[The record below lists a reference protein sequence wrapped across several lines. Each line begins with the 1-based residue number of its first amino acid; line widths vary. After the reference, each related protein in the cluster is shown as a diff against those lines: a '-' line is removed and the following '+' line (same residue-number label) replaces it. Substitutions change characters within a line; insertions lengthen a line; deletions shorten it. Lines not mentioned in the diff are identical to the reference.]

1 MGDTVY
7 VTPPLNI
14 PDEELAMLLNGVEE
28 SVRAAL

>member
-1 MGDTVY
+1 MGDTVC

-14 PDEELAMLLNGVEE
+14 PDEKFTILLNGVEE

>member
-7 VTPPLNI
+7 VTPPLKFAAG
-14 PDEELAMLLNGVEE
+14 DLATLLDVVEE

>member
-7 VTPPLNI
+7 VTPLNI
-14 PDEELAMLLNGVEE
+14 PDEEFAMLLNGVEE